1 MPPHHLVE
9 TPHLLTALMKRL
21 ERTRIRVAVAVAVAV
36 VVVVVDVLAV
46 AVAGH
51 VVVVG
56 KSTLRRLDKP
66 TVVLAPWTQRAEQL
80 LHLLM

>member
-9 TPHLLTALMKRL
+9 APHLLTALMKRL
-21 ERTRIRVAVAVAVAV
+21 ERTRIRVAVAVAVA
-36 VVVVVDVLAV
+36 VVVVDVLAV

-66 TVVLAPWTQRAEQL
+66 TVVLAPWTQRAGQL
-80 LHLLM
+80 LHLSM